1 MPDFKRL
8 GELRAKRPLI
18 HCISNIVTANDCAN
32 VALAVGA
39 SPIMAQAVEEMA
51 DISRA
56 SSAEVLNTGTP
67 DEAKFDAALACA
79 RISGAEGR
87 PVVID
92 PVGVGA
98 SPWRLRRVRE
108 LLEIPAR
115 GIVRVNLAEA
125 RALLSL
131 SGREQ
136 GVDSPERASEDE
148 RAAILDDLEQAC
160 EDDLWDDGAGCWVAD
175 YRRLRLTAR
184 KVRSVR
190 GAGGMAQLSVLG
202 S

>member
-79 RISGAEGR
+79 RIYQRNGCR
-87 PVVID
+87 K
-92 PVGVGA
+92 
-98 SPWRLRRVRE
+98 
-108 LLEIPAR
+108 
-115 GIVRVNLAEA
+115 
-125 RALLSL
+125 
-131 SGREQ
+131 
-136 GVDSPERASEDE
+136 
-148 RAAILDDLEQAC
+148 AC
-160 EDDLWDDGAGCWVAD
+160 C
-175 YRRLRLTAR
+175 
-184 KVRSVR
+184 
-190 GAGGMAQLSVLG
+190 
-202 S
+202 